1 MVRFCVPALYHLIV
15 VSPVSTPLTE
25 TMESQPCP
33 RPTENF
39 LPWLYVG
46 VVFLNSIKRI
56 FAGTSQDTERV

>member
-39 LPWLYVG
+39 LPWLG
-46 VVFLNSIKRI
+46 NAANLLI
-56 FAGTSQDTERV
+56 